1 MKKFTLWHIYLPV
14 YYSFFMNG
22 MIALS
27 IGTVLPYLIEEM
39 GIGYGLAGSFLSL
52 FALGNLAASGIS
64 PYLSARLGQKRSVL
78 FTYCLV
84 PICLFMVTLTPPIA
98 VLWLCF
104 FMLGVVR
111 GSVSIVNNTVIN
123 DHCKGRAMALNLL
136 HMMAA
141 AGSFCA
147 PFFCGLL
154 IGKMGEWRDAF
165 WGLCLLSFVCIL
177 LYGLLQ
183 PNHDFPVT
191 AVKNQGKEYLKSPDF
206 YIIGMVLFF
215 YLGVENCISGWFV
228 TYFKN
233 SGLMSQ
239 EFASALVSVTWLA
252 IMGGRLFTALI
263 SEKVKKEKL
272 IAVNCVLASVCF
284 LIMIGVCSFP
294 DRVPAG
300 LFILAGAMLGMGFFF
315 SGIYPTGVANVS
327 RYIQGSPGG
336 TALFLAISAVGGI
349 LMPQIVG
356 SLADWIGLSG
366 AVFSMTAAVAGMVLF
381 ALWNVKRAGVR

>member
-1 MKKFTLWHIYLPV
+1 
-14 YYSFFMNG
+14 
-22 MIALS
+22 
-27 IGTVLPYLIEEM
+27 
-39 GIGYGLAGSFLSL
+39 
-52 FALGNLAASGIS
+52 
-64 PYLSARLGQKRSVL
+64 
-78 FTYCLV
+78 
-84 PICLFMVTLTPPIA
+84 
-98 VLWLCF
+98 
-104 FMLGVVR
+104 
-111 GSVSIVNNTVIN
+111 
-123 DHCKGRAMALNLL
+123 
-136 HMMAA
+136 
-141 AGSFCA
+141 
-147 PFFCGLL
+147 
-154 IGKMGEWRDAF
+154 
-165 WGLCLLSFVCIL
+165 
-177 LYGLLQ
+177 
-183 PNHDFPVT
+183 
-191 AVKNQGKEYLKSPDF
+191 
-206 YIIGMVLFF
+206 
-215 YLGVENCISGWFV
+215 
-228 TYFKN
+228 
-233 SGLMSQ
+233 MSQ

-272 IAVNCVLASVCF
+272 IAVNCVLAAVCF